1 MKILSRSF
9 PAAGIESTKIRFLFC
24 RARPGLGIFVFCGE
38 WAIFAAKQTK
48 RTMTSSNQ
56 DPRSAEVFAF
66 LRDIAVH
73 NDREWFK
80 AHRARYDSA
89 AAAFNDIVAGMI
101 ARIAEFEP
109 GVAGLSPADCT
120 YRIYRDIRF
129 TNDKRPYK
137 LHFGA
142 YINAH
147 GKKAMHGGYYL
158 HFQPGN
164 SLAAGGAYCLSP
176 KVLREV
182 RQSIVDNVDEFAAI
196 VEAPEFKR
204 LFPEIGEQRL
214 KTVPKGF
221 PKDFPHPEYL
231 RPKDYSV
238 FTRLDDAALLRRGW
252 EDGVAGIFRAMK
264 PMLDFVNYT
273 IDDYE

>member
-1 MKILSRSF
+1 MAVQDI
-9 PAAGIESTKIRFLFC
+9 
-24 RARPGLGIFVFCGE
+24 
-38 WAIFAAKQTK
+38 
-48 RTMTSSNQ
+48 

-73 NDREWFK
+73 NDRDWFK
-80 AHRARYDSA
+80 AHRERYDRA

-109 GVAGLSPADCT
+109 GVAGLAPADCT

-129 TNDKRPYK
+129 SNDKRPYK

-142 YINAH
+142 YINPH
-147 GKKAMHGGYYL
+147 GKKSMHGGYYL

-164 SLAAGGAYCLSP
+164 SLVGGGAYCLEP
-176 KVLREV
+176 KVLKEV
-182 RQSIVDNVDEFAAI
+182 RQSIVDNADEFAAI
-196 VEAPEFKR
+196 VEAPKFKR

-214 KTVPKGF
+214 KTTPKGF
-221 PKDFPHPEYL
+221 PKDFAHPEYL

-238 FTRLDDAALLRRGW
+238 FKRLDDDTLLERGW
-252 EDGVAGIFRAMK
+252 EDGVAEIFHTMK